1 MAVLLSNIE
10 FLVRHWFYISLFL
23 LVPSVVV
30 LVWVFLPTIWGAPWL
45 PSSLGTVRRMLDLA
59 RVRPGQKVVD
69 LGAGDGRI
77 VILAALLFKARAVGV
92 EIDPVRCLLA
102 NTIIRV
108 LGLRDRARIE
118 RGDLFGFDLS
128 DADVVTLFLLSGTNH
143 NLRSRLAGQL
153 RPGAIIAS
161 HKFPLTDWVPVAVDE
176 QRRVFVYEVGR
187 SGPRPR

>member
-102 NTIIRV
+102 NTIIRL

-118 RGDLFGFDLS
+118 QGDLFGFDLS